1 MFKSIEQNK
10 TVIFQVMAFMMLIGS
25 LFTIGAVNLSAIWA
39 LMQEVVDNTDVIVGL
54 VILGVVIGI
63 AYALGDWIKKLLG
76 KAIK

>member
-10 TVIFQVMAFMMLIGS
+10 TPIFQVMAFMMLIGS
-25 LFTIGAVNLSAIWA
+25 LFMIGTVNLSAIWS

-76 KAIK
+76 KAIR